1 MGKAKNPKQRLNPRS
16 KVRLLSSWLHY
27 LYKETESW
35 AEHEFGMHIAYLVK
49 AVIHNE
55 RVEWQDNNPVL
66 KLILKKDPKRKA
78 EIWSFIVLVP
88 GD

>member
-1 MGKAKNPKQRLNPRS
+1 MGKAKNPKRHLNPRS
-16 KVRLLSSWLHY
+16 KVRLLGSWLNY
-27 LYKETESW
+27 FYKETESW
-35 AEHEFGMHIAYLVK
+35 SDNEVGVHIAYLVE
-49 AVIHNE
+49 AVINNG
-55 RVEWQDNNPVL
+55 RVEWEQNNPVL